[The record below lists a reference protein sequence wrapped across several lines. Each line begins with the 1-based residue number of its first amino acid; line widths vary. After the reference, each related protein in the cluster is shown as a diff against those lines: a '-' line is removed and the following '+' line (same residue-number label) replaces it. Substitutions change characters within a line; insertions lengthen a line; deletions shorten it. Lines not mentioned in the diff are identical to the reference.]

1 VRRLLPV
8 LLVLTLLPACSI
20 GGGGGSYEVAVDF
33 PRAVSLYPSSAVQ
46 VLGLGAGTVRSVEP
60 AGDHV
65 HVVLAISD
73 DVPIPADAVAA
84 IVPQSLIGERHVQL
98 HPAWTEGDER
108 MKDGATIPIERTV
121 IPVEPDEALAALKEF
136 LDAMDPK
143 GTGRLIENAADS
155 LEGNGATLGRALHQ
169 LADLNS
175 TLAAK
180 DDQLVSIVESLDQF
194 TATMVTREDEL
205 GDVLDLFAGA
215 TGALADERKQ
225 IEALVTGL
233 ADVSTRGLDLVSK
246 NGEQLRRDIDV
257 LTTTLQSVDGNLG
270 AVHDLLSSADDFP
283 AGISNAVDPPLRRI
297 DLRQQFS
304 PLVSEL
310 LDTVPGLPPAVCL
323 PVDVSCDLTALPT
336 PSVSGRSSATSRVTV
351 LGPSRAQDGPS
362 TARDPSWAGRVA
374 GGAGAVGRFF
384 GRSAKSLLGVGG

>member
-1 VRRLLPV
+1 
-8 LLVLTLLPACSI
+8 
-20 GGGGGSYEVAVDF
+20 VAVDF

-60 AGDHV
+60 RGDRV
-65 HVVLAISD
+65 HVVLAIDD

-98 HPAWTEGDER
+98 HPAWTEGDAR
-108 MKDGATIPIERTV
+108 MEDGAVIPMDRTV
-121 IPVEPDEALAALKEF
+121 IPVEPDEALAALKDF

-143 GTGRLIENAADS
+143 ATGRLIDNAASS
-155 LEGNGATLGRALHQ
+155 LEGNGETLGNALHE
-169 LADLNS
+169 LAELNS

-180 DDQLVSIVESLDQF
+180 DDQLVSIVESLDAF
-194 TATMVTREDEL
+194 TATLVTREGQL
-205 GDVLDLFAGA
+205 GEVLDLFADA
-215 TGALADERKQ
+215 TGALADERKE

-270 AVHDLLSSADDFP
+270 AVHDLLSTADDFP
-283 AGISNAVDPPLRRI
+283 AGIANAFDEEHRRI

-304 PLVSEL
+304 PLVSSI

-323 PVDVSCDLTALPT
+323 PVDVDCDPTALPT
-336 PSVSGRSSATSRVTV
+336 PSVSGRGAGTARVAV
-351 LGPSRAQDGPS
+351 LGSTAPRLGGP
-362 TARDPSWAGRVA
+362 TARDSSWAGRVA
-374 GGAGAVGRFF
+374 DGAGAVGRFF
-384 GRSAKSLLGVGG
+384 GRSAKGLLGLAG